1 MAKWEQ
7 KAENLWVH
15 PETKDVL
22 QADSRNKAIST
33 FARQDGNTEV
43 RIPLTVMRSL
53 LEDMGYKVEKK
64 EEFDKVLDALS
75 KTLGASLEATLERD
89 HWLDLARER
98 DDQNYS
104 MLSAY
109 ESMKA
114 NIVLATKYLDMDTQE
129 IKGLKKELKDMR
141 DDILRFAHLL
151 IEANVSVST
160 KQVGE
165 DLKKKFDYKESME

>member
-1 MAKWEQ
+1 MSEKQWRQ
-7 KAENLWVH
+7 LAEGTW
-15 PETKDVL
+15 
-22 QADSRNKAIST
+22 AD
-33 FARQDGNTEV
+33 RQNNCITIDRTSKIIRVVTPDHIGFK
-43 RIPLTVMRSL
+43 IPLTVMRSL
-53 LEDMGYKVEKK
+53 LEDVGYQIEKK

-151 IEANVSVST
+151 IEANVNVST

-165 DLKKKFDYKESME
+165 DLKKKFDYQEPLT